1 MNKRALKTGLVI
13 CTAAAALA
21 LSACY
26 SGGREYGSG
35 YGPSDHYDTWYDGYY
50 VNVNGGYW
58 GSDSA
63 YYYPGPDGHF
73 MRDSGN
79 HFRHQGFDGGNGMHS
94 GHPPQ

>member
-1 MNKRALKTGLVI
+1 MNKRALKTVLVI
-13 CTAAAALA
+13 GAAAAALA

-26 SGGREYGSG
+26 SEGRYAGG
-35 YGPSDHYDTWYDGYY
+35 YGPGDRYDTYYDGYY
-50 VNVNGGYW
+50 GNVNGGYW

-63 YYYPGPDGHF
+63 YYYPGPDGHY

-79 HFRHQGFDGGNGMHS
+79 HFRHDGFNGANGMHS